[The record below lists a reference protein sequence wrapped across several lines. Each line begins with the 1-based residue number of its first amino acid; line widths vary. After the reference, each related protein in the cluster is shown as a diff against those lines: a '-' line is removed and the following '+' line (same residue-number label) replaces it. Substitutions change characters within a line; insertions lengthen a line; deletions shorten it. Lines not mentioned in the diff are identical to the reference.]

1 MRLLFL
7 AIISTSYS
15 FSQVLELGPMT
26 SNPSIS
32 FNEKTLLKTGSN
44 SIDSTFIFSTD
55 TLSLPFYDEF
65 SANKFQ
71 KYLGDFSANG
81 VTSILYYRLID
92 PLSSL
97 PLSASTSL
105 TNQQTFNRIYDAS
118 TSTFI
123 DNNFQATS
131 VKVGDL
137 TSYPVQYETLP
148 LFPPYYIYD
157 TIGVPDISDTLWIT
171 NPDFFQDSARQF
183 FMPINDPSKLWADDF
198 AYHNYRFALNPRSL
212 GVVTFDG
219 LDEMGFPYE
228 IGTSIT
234 NYADK
239 LTSKPIDLSN
249 NLALDSIYFSF
260 LYQAQGFGD
269 IPEQSDSLVL
279 EFYAKDLD
287 QWFRVWG
294 TNGGSVLP
302 FKAAHI
308 PLTEN
313 KYLKKG
319 FQFRFRNYGS
329 LAGSLDHFH
338 IDYVHLRTA
347 SSHNDTLF
355 KDFALV
361 YPLNTLLKNYTSVP
375 WDHYKNSLDNKMA
388 DSLKI
393 ELYNGSPTAENYQ
406 DGFLSF
412 SLDNVFSLF
421 VLPGFNLAEQ
431 QINFLPRKVHT
442 SYHNL
447 TNGNSFDKTLPG
459 IQQSFTVKANASA
472 QFPNDLINDSTGFF
486 QNFTNFYS
494 YDDGSSE
501 AAFGPTGSQARLA
514 VRFDAYEADSLIGV
528 SFQFV
533 PSVVD
538 VSNKLFLLTV
548 WSENDDEPDQI
559 LYEDDV
565 FNPRNPIYPTG
576 DEQFVTYYFLDTI
589 KVPVNTSFF
598 VGWRQL
604 DPERLNLGLDRNL
617 DFSSKIKFSV
627 NGGATWLTSPF
638 SGTAMIRPV
647 FSTKLDQFIGINEET
662 FDIKIFPNPTTDIFQ
677 IILPQEDNNLEKI
690 LLDQTGRILLKTNEN
705 QIDLSN
711 FSAGYFFLQIP
722 QVSQKLWKILKN

>member
-7 AIISTSYS
+7 AIISTSFS

-81 VTSILYYRLID
+81 ITSILYYRLID

-198 AYHNYRFALNPRSL
+198 AYHNYRFAVNPRSL

-302 FKAAHI
+302 FKPAHI

-313 KYLKKG
+313 KYFKKG

-329 LAGSLDHFH
+329 LAGALDHFH

-538 VSNKLFLLTV
+538 VSSKLFLLTV

-711 FSAGYFFLQIP
+711 FSTGYFFLQIP

>member
-81 VTSILYYRLID
+81 ITSILYYRLID

-198 AYHNYRFALNPRSL
+198 AYHNYRFAVNPRSL

-228 IGTSIT
+228 IGTAIT